1 MDEPAAVA
9 HEQARRWL
17 RWAAE
22 DLLAAEHSASDTD
35 IAPRVA
41 CSLAQ
46 QAAEK
51 AIKALV
57 VSSDLDPPKT
67 HNLLRLARI
76 LTEETADQLL
86 EVDLEELTRWAI
98 EGRYPE
104 DLDEATST
112 DATRAVELARQI
124 TALAYST
131 LERGRMNGGQ

>member
-1 MDEPAAVA
+1 MDEPASVA

-22 DLLAAEHSASDTD
+22 DLVAARHSADDTD
-35 IAPRVA
+35 VAPRVA

-67 HNLLRLARI
+67 HNLLRLARM
-76 LTEETADQLL
+76 LAEEPADRLL
-86 EVDLEELTRWAI
+86 DVDLEDLTRWAI
-98 EGRYPE
+98 EGRYPG
-104 DLDEATST
+104 DLDEATSR
-112 DATRAVELARQI
+112 DAVRAVEFAGQVVAI
-124 TALAYST
+124 AQAV
-131 LERGRMNGGQ
+131 LEAADGSQ

>member
-22 DLLAAEHSASDTD
+22 DLVAARHSADD
-35 IAPRVA
+35 AEVAPRVA

-67 HNLLRLARI
+67 HNLLRLARM
-76 LTEETADQLL
+76 LTEETADRLFD
-86 EVDLEELTRWAI
+86 VDLEDLTRWAI
-98 EGRYPE
+98 EGRYPR
-104 DLDEATST
+104 DLDEATSR
-112 DATRAVELARQI
+112 DAARAVELADQVLAI
-124 TALAYST
+124 AQAALEAAD
-131 LERGRMNGGQ
+131 GGQ